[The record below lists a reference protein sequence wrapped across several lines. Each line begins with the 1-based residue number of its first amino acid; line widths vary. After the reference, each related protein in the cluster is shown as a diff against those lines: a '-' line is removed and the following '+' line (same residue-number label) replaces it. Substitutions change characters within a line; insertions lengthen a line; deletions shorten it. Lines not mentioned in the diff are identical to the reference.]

1 MYGNLLLLQCSVK
14 LDHLPIPVGSH
25 IIFVFLQDFDNIEDI
40 ATDEELDMLDLAF
53 GLTDTSRLGCQV
65 ANCSA

>member
-1 MYGNLLLLQCSVK
+1 MPSGEEGADGIVPY
-14 LDHLPIPVGSH
+14 
-25 IIFVFLQDFDNIEDI
+25 IIFFFLQDFDNIEDI